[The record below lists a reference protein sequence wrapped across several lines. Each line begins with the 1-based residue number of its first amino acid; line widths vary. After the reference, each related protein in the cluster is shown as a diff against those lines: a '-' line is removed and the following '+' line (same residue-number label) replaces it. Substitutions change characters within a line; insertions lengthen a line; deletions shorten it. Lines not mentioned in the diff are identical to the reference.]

1 MKKPVSKLSIL
12 FIAVILI
19 PGLVLT
25 YFSVQNIASMRDL
38 TEKKLLE
45 DENRLA
51 SEISRRFQEW
61 LAEHA
66 AAFNPTN
73 LTNNPRSV
81 IKNY

>member
-12 FIAVILI
+12 FIAAILI
-19 PGLVLT
+19 PDPVLT

-51 SEISRRFQEW
+51 SEI
-61 LAEHA
+61 
-66 AAFNPTN
+66 
-73 LTNNPRSV
+73 
-81 IKNY
+81 